1 LIYTGLKICNS
12 SNKTCQ
18 ITISY
23 LQ

>member
-1 LIYTGLKICNS
+1 LVYPGLEICNS

-18 ITISY
+18 ITTRY